1 MEGLKI
7 SAIAEIKTALGQPM
21 SISTEE
27 LAVKNQDWEEQIN
40 EAQKNLEI
48 ENIKQQVLGNIR
60 VIREKQ
66 QSEEIPPA
74 NNYKLWI
81 ILGIVGAILIGLVI
95 WLETKQEKR
104 LANIKN

>member
-1 MEGLKI
+1 
-7 SAIAEIKTALGQPM
+7 
-21 SISTEE
+21 
-27 LAVKNQDWEEQIN
+27 
-40 EAQKNLEI
+40 LEI

-81 ILGIVGAILIGLVI
+81 ILGIVGAILISLVI

>member
-1 MEGLKI
+1 M
-7 SAIAEIKTALGQPM
+7 
-21 SISTEE
+21 
-27 LAVKNQDWEEQIN
+27 
-40 EAQKNLEI
+40 EI